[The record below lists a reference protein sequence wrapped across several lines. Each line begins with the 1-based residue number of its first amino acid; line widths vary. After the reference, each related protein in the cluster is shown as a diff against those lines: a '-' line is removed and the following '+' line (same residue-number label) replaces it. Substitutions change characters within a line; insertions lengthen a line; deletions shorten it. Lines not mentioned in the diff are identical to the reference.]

1 MTNILV
7 CDDDKEIVDAIEI
20 YLQQEG
26 YQIYKAYDG
35 EQAIKVLKEMNIQL
49 LIIDIMMPR
58 LDGIHATLKIRE
70 FSSVPIIFLSAKSED
85 TDKILG
91 LNMGADDYITK
102 PFNPLE
108 LVARVKSNL
117 RRYTQLGS
125 LNVENNALYQVG
137 GLCMNDDTKEVKL
150 VSVYRD
156 SFLAVDD
163 KDSLRKLNAAYAKGG
178 PTGAVAALNKNLDL
192 NITEYV
198 SVDFNAVMEVVDAL
212 GGIELDITREEASNM
227 HIWIDEMNEVM
238 GTHGKP
244 VSGAGVQQVNGIQAL
259 AYCRDRMSGG
269 DDFRRTE
276 RQRIVVGKIVEKA
289 KQADILTL
297 NDLVDKLFPDIST
310 SLSTTAIL
318 GLAAHVKEYELAD
331 TQGWPFQLDTKMM
344 EKSIGAVVVPTDLE
358 TNVDLLHRYLFDV
371 EDYETTDKVKEIS
384 KAVSNRTGKTAAD
397 TTRDTNPLVQDTV
410 IED

>member
-1 MTNILV
+1 MEKQKAKTGPKKKVGKKQRRKRKLILFIVEVLVILILLVVFYVMSKLNKINNTGSLDAKKLNINIDSETQEVLDNYTNI
-7 CDDDKEIVDAIEI
+7 AIF
-20 YLQQEG
+20 G
-26 YQIYKAYDG
+26 
-35 EQAIKVLKEMNIQL
+35 
-49 LIIDIMMPR
+49 IDNRNSGNYESGNSDCIM
-58 LDGIHATLKIRE
+58 IASI
-70 FSSVPIIFLSAKSED
+70 
-85 TDKILG
+85 
-91 LNMGADDYITK
+91 
-102 PFNPLE
+102 
-108 LVARVKSNL
+108 
-117 RRYTQLGS
+117 
-125 LNVENNALYQVG
+125 
-137 GLCMNDDTKEVKL
+137 NDDTKEVKL

-156 SFLAVDD
+156 SFLAVDG
-163 KDSLRKLNAAYAKGG
+163 KDSLRKLNAAYAKG
-178 PTGAVAALNKNLDL
+178 
-192 NITEYV
+192 
-198 SVDFNAVMEVVDAL
+198 
-212 GGIELDITREEASNM
+212 EASNM

-244 VSGAGVQQVNGIQAL
+244 VSGPGVQQVNGIQAL

-310 SLSTTAIL
+310 SLSTTEIL

-384 KAVSNRTGKTAAD
+384 KAVSSRTGKTAAD
-397 TTRDTNPLVQDTV
+397 TTRDTNPLVQDAAAAETT
-410 IED
+410 E